1 VTFSSTFTTLELA
14 SFSDLTFKSTFE
26 TSYKSAVASAAGVT
40 VNQVEILSIKAGSV
54 VVDSAILVTDEAAG
68 SAIASQ
74 LQSSTTTL
82 STALSASYGAVTVSA
97 PAVQSIRSPPPP
109 STPPVFSATDSGG
122 AASGTVLLTF
132 VVAGVAL
139 LLY

>member
-1 VTFSSTFTTLELA
+1 
-14 SFSDLTFKSTFE
+14 
-26 TSYKSAVASAAGVT
+26 
-40 VNQVEILSIKAGSV
+40 V

-82 STALSASYGAVTVSA
+82 STALSASYVTAPLPSVTSLSPGIALTSLPNPTPLCPYALWVAIRYGAVTVSA